1 MKKIEVNND
10 LLRSLVALAS
20 VIEARDPY
28 TGGHIW
34 RVSRYS
40 VLLGEQLGLD
50 KNYLFILELGALV
63 HDLGKVGVS
72 DGILNK
78 RGPLNE
84 QEFQIIRQH
93 PVVGGEIGQ
102 NHPLYPLVRYSI
114 LEHHERVDGN
124 GYPARLDGD
133 SITLWGKITAIADSF
148 DAITSPRPYRPA
160 LSVEEALSI
169 LEQGKGKQ
177 FDPSLLEQ
185 FLRLGKTE
193 RFTHILGH
201 AGENRLLLTCPVC
214 GPLIVPRLDTKDGE
228 ILQCPACT
236 GRFIAH
242 AAGDSYELE
251 FTGSKSGVYVPR
263 PDEALIQGILKRKRK
278 NVSLVKGA

>member
-1 MKKIEVNND
+1 MKKIEVHND
-10 LLRSLVALAS
+10 LLKSLIALAS

-40 VLLGEQLGLD
+40 VLLGEQYGLD
-50 KNYLFILELGALV
+50 KNYLFVLELGALV

-78 RGPLNE
+78 QGPLSD
-84 QEFQIIRQH
+84 QEFQVVRQH

-114 LEHHERVDGN
+114 LEHHERVDGT

-133 SITLWGKITAIADSF
+133 SITIWGKITAIADTF
-148 DAITSPRPYRPA
+148 DALTSPRPYRPA
-160 LSVEEALSI
+160 LPVDRALSI
-169 LEQGKGKQ
+169 LTEGKGKQ
-177 FDPSLLEQ
+177 FDPHLVDLFVSLS
-185 FLRLGKTE
+185 KSD
-193 RFTHILGH
+193 RFSHILGH
-201 AGENRLLLTCPVC
+201 ADENRPLLTCPVC
-214 GPLIVPRLDTKDGE
+214 GPLIVPRADTKDGE
-228 ILQCPACT
+228 ILQCPVCT

-242 AAGDSYELE
+242 MERDSFRLE
-251 FTGSKSGVYVPR
+251 FTGTKSGLYVPR
-263 PDEALIQGILKRKRK
+263 PDEALIQKVIRHKRKT
-278 NVSLVKGA
+278 VTL